1 MIKNFSLK
9 LALSL
14 IAIVLLSCSSD
25 NDNNSVEEDNID
37 NPDEDTVDDLQEI
50 ASFLI
55 IGRNT
60 NQNTFQYDFSKESQ
74 SGELKNITDQTPT
87 FFNSANLKEN
97 LLSFY
102 QLQSLWIKDI
112 NTNNIT
118 VRENFFDLSDGE
130 SVFLNENSAN
140 TIFTAYEKP
149 SISNDLYIRAKDIA
163 TATEVDILIG
173 KADWVYGL
181 LYSQNRLIIA
191 YSFTENQET
200 SHYVSVLNTT
210 DNTIVKTLNFDTRVP
225 FISTNDSGDVL
236 LRHGFSFTF
245 GLYTLNDM
253 ELTKEYTAEAGIEGI
268 DSGLFNENSIYYLQP
283 LAQPGP
289 YAYYPAVYNIETKT
303 NKVIDF
309 FMAFNDYKSNNNIAG
324 ISIIDS
330 VFDFDKN
337 TVLISTY
344 ITYADQTFRA
354 GVFEFDVD
362 GNMLSDIII
371 DEDFGPSYLFLK

>member
-9 LALSL
+9 LVLSL
-14 IAIVLLSCSSD
+14 ITIVSLSCSSD
-25 NDNNSVEEDNID
+25 NDNNSMEEDTID
-37 NPDEDTVDDLQEI
+37 NPDEDTVDDLQDI
-50 ASFLI
+50 SSFLV
-55 IGRNT
+55 IGRDT
-60 NQNTFQYDFSKESQ
+60 NENTFQYDFSKESQ
-74 SGELKNITDQTPT
+74 SGELKNITDQTPP
-87 FFNSANLKEN
+87 FFNAVNFKEN

-112 NTNNIT
+112 NTNNIIT
-118 VRENFFDLSDGE
+118 RENFFDPSDGE
-130 SVFLNENSAN
+130 SVFLNENSGS

-149 SISNDLYIRAKDIA
+149 LISNDLYIRAEDIA
-163 TATEVDILIG
+163 TSTEVDILIG

-191 YSFTENQET
+191 YSLTENLDT
-200 SHYVSVLNTT
+200 SHYVSVLNTI
-210 DNTIVKTLNFDTRVP
+210 DNTIVKTLKFDSQVQ
-225 FISTNDSGDVL
+225 FISTDNSGNL
-236 LRHGFSFTF
+236 FLRHGFSFTF

-253 ELTKEYTAEAGIEGI
+253 ELTKEYTIEAGIEGI
-268 DSGLFNENSIYYLQP
+268 DYGLYKENSVYYLQP

-289 YAYYPAVYNIETKT
+289 YAYYPAVYNLETKT

-309 FMAFNDYKSNNNIAG
+309 FVAFNDYKSNNNIAG

-344 ITYADQTFRA
+344 LTYADQTFKA
-354 GVFEFDVD
+354 GIFEFDID

-371 DEDFGPSYLFLK
+371 DEAFSPLYIFLK

>member
-1 MIKNFSLK
+1 M
-9 LALSL
+9 
-14 IAIVLLSCSSD
+14 
-25 NDNNSVEEDNID
+25 EEDTID
-37 NPDEDTVDDLQEI
+37 NPDEDTVDDLQDI
-50 ASFLI
+50 SSFLV
-55 IGRNT
+55 IGRDT
-60 NQNTFQYDFSKESQ
+60 NENTFQYDFSKESQ
-74 SGELKNITDQTPT
+74 SGELKNITDQTPP
-87 FFNSANLKEN
+87 FFNAVNFKEN

-112 NTNNIT
+112 NTNNIIT
-118 VRENFFDLSDGE
+118 RENFFDPSDGE
-130 SVFLNENSAN
+130 SVFLNENSGS

-149 SISNDLYIRAKDIA
+149 LISNDLYIRAEDIA
-163 TATEVDILIG
+163 TSTEVDILIG

-191 YSFTENQET
+191 YSLTENLDT
-200 SHYVSVLNTT
+200 SHYVSVLNTI
-210 DNTIVKTLNFDTRVP
+210 DNTIVKTLKFDSQVQ
-225 FISTNDSGDVL
+225 FISTDNSGNL
-236 LRHGFSFTF
+236 FLRHGFSFTF

-253 ELTKEYTAEAGIEGI
+253 ELTKEYTIEAGIEGI
-268 DSGLFNENSIYYLQP
+268 DYGLYKENSVYYLQP

-289 YAYYPAVYNIETKT
+289 YAYYPAVYNLETKT

-309 FMAFNDYKSNNNIAG
+309 FVAFNDYKSNNNIAG

-344 ITYADQTFRA
+344 LTYADQTFKA
-354 GVFEFDVD
+354 GIFEFDID

-371 DEDFGPSYLFLK
+371 DEAFSPLYIFLK